1 MNKLY
6 KALVYDREVS
16 LSVLETTDLVQQA
29 IKIHNLSDTAAEILG
44 GMLTA
49 CAYMAGCLKS
59 EKGAVSLTVKS
70 GDGSATVS
78 VSGDIN
84 GHIRGYIDG
93 TCDGKLNG
101 GTLTVIK
108 DDGFS
113 RPFVGTCELSGND
126 VSRNLM
132 QYYDKS
138 EQIPTAVS
146 VGVKMRGGKCVAAGG
161 VIMQLMPGTS
171 EENTDKAEERMQAFV
186 DAADVVEK
194 YGADGIITTFFGELS
209 QSGALYTTF
218 PEYKCNC
225 SRSKIEDVIKPLGA
239 AELYNILDEDGCV
252 KVHCHYCNTDHVFT
266 KTDIDELFK
275 ILLRR

>member
-93 TCDGKLNG
+93 L
-101 GTLTVIK
+101 
-108 DDGFS
+108 F
-113 RPFVGTCELSGND
+113 RPFIGTCELRCDD
-126 VSRNLM
+126 VSENLM
-132 QYYDKS
+132 QYFHQS
-138 EQIPTAVS
+138 EQIETAVAI
-146 VGVKMRGGKCVAAGG
+146 GVTVKNGKCLAAGG
-161 VIMQLMPGTS
+161 VVMQLLPNTH
-171 EENTDKAEERMQAFV
+171 EENMDKAEQAMQGFV
-186 DAADVVEK
+186 NAAQVVQSL
-194 YGADGIITTFFGELS
+194 GADGIMEKFFIKETEKTASYL
-209 QSGALYTTF
+209 TF
-218 PEYKCNC
+218 PAYKCNC
-225 SRSKIEDVIKPLGA
+225 SRKKIEGVILPLGLN
-239 AELYNILDEDGCV
+239 ELLKICDEQGAV
-252 KVHCHYCNTDHVFT
+252 SVHCHYCNTDYTFAKADVL
-266 KTDIDELFK
+266 KLFGK
-275 ILLRR
+275 

>member
-1 MNKLY
+1 MNKLH
-6 KALVYDREVS
+6 KALIYDMQVS
-16 LSVLETTDLVQQA
+16 LSVLETTDMVNEA
-29 IKIHNLSDTAAEILG
+29 IKTHNLDEKSAVTLG
-44 GMLTA
+44 GLLTCA
-49 CAYMAGCLKS
+49 AYMAGCLKS
-59 EKGAVSLTVKS
+59 ERGAVSVTVKA
-70 GDGSATVS
+70 GGEAGTVS
-78 VSGDIN
+78 VSGDKD

-93 TCDGKLNG
+93 SCDGRLNG

-146 VGVKMRGGKCVAAGG
+146 VGVKMQGGKCVAAGG
-161 VIMQLMPGTS
+161 VIMQLMPGAS

-194 YGADGIITTFFGELS
+194 YGADGIISTFFGELL
-209 QSGALYTTF
+209 QNGALYTTF

-239 AELYNILDEDGCV
+239 AELYKIIDEEGCI

-275 ILLRR
+275 V

>member
-93 TCDGKLNG
+93 GENGLKG

-108 DDGFS
+108 DDGLY
-113 RPFVGTCELSGND
+113 RPFIGTC
-126 VSRNLM
+126 
-132 QYYDKS
+132 
-138 EQIPTAVS
+138 
-146 VGVKMRGGKCVAAGG
+146 
-161 VIMQLMPGTS
+161 
-171 EENTDKAEERMQAFV
+171 
-186 DAADVVEK
+186 
-194 YGADGIITTFFGELS
+194 
-209 QSGALYTTF
+209 
-218 PEYKCNC
+218 
-225 SRSKIEDVIKPLGA
+225 
-239 AELYNILDEDGCV
+239 
-252 KVHCHYCNTDHVFT
+252 
-266 KTDIDELFK
+266 
-275 ILLRR
+275 

>member
-93 TCDGKLNG
+93 GENGLKG

-108 DDGFS
+108 DDGLF
-113 RPFVGTCELSGND
+113 RPFIGTCELRCDD
-126 VSRNLM
+126 VSENLM
-132 QYYDKS
+132 QYFHQS
-138 EQIPTAVS
+138 EEIETAVAI
-146 VGVKMRGGKCVAAGG
+146 GVTVKNGKCLAAGG
-161 VIMQLMPGTS
+161 VVMQLLPNTH
-171 EENTDKAEERMQAFV
+171 EENMDKAEHAMQSFV
-186 DAADVVEK
+186 NAAQVVQDL
-194 YGADGIITTFFGELS
+194 GADGIMEKFFLKETEKTASYL
-209 QSGALYTTF
+209 TF
-218 PEYKCNC
+218 PAYKCNC
-225 SRSKIEDVIKPLGA
+225 SRKKIEGVILPLGLN
-239 AELYNILDEDGCV
+239 ELLKICDEQGAV
-252 KVHCHYCNTDHVFT
+252 SVHCHYCNTDYTFVRADVL
-266 KTDIDELFK
+266 KLFGK
-275 ILLRR
+275 

>member
-93 TCDGKLNG
+93 GENGLKG

-108 DDGFS
+108 DDGLF
-113 RPFVGTCELSGND
+113 RPFIGTCELRCDD
-126 VSRNLM
+126 VSENLM
-132 QYYDKS
+132 QYFHQS
-138 EQIPTAVS
+138 EQIETAVAI
-146 VGVKMRGGKCVAAGG
+146 GVTVKNGKCLAAGG
-161 VIMQLMPGTS
+161 VVMQLLPNTH
-171 EENTDKAEERMQAFV
+171 EENMDKAEQAMQDFV
-186 DAADVVEK
+186 NAAQVVQSL
-194 YGADGIITTFFGELS
+194 GADGIMEKFFIKETEKTASYL
-209 QSGALYTTF
+209 TF
-218 PEYKCNC
+218 PVYKCNC
-225 SRSKIEDVIKPLGA
+225 SRKKIEGVILPLGLN
-239 AELYNILDEDGCV
+239 ELLKICDEQGAV
-252 KVHCHYCNTDHVFT
+252 SVHCHYCNTDYTFAKADVL
-266 KTDIDELFK
+266 KLFGK
-275 ILLRR
+275 

>member
-70 GDGSATVS
+70 CDGSATVS

-93 TCDGKLNG
+93 AENGLKG

-108 DDGFS
+108 DDGFF
-113 RPFVGTCELSGND
+113 RPFIGTCELKCND
-126 VSRNLM
+126 VSENLM
-132 QYYDKS
+132 QYFHQS
-138 EQIPTAVS
+138 EQIETAVAIGVS
-146 VGVKMRGGKCVAAGG
+146 VKDGKCLAAGG
-161 VIMQLMPGTS
+161 VVMQLLPNTH
-171 EENTDKAEERMQAFV
+171 EENMDKAENAMQSFV
-186 DAADVVEK
+186 NAAEVIK
-194 YGADGIITTFFGELS
+194 TLGADGIMEKFFSAEIEKSASYL
-209 QSGALYTTF
+209 TF

-225 SRSKIEDVIKPLGA
+225 SRKKIEGVILPLGLE
-239 AELYNILDEDGCV
+239 ELLKICEEEGKV
-252 KVHCHYCNTDHVFT
+252 SVHCHYCNTDYAFT
-266 KTDIDELFK
+266 KAEVLRLFGK
-275 ILLRR
+275 